1 MLSNMYPRSYFVG
14 AEMGDLWWVTV
25 ADRSAGECMTDGILT
40 QARLS
45 VGSNVRGS
53 VLGVALEAD
62 TVSAEIL
69 RNTIASR
76 WHRRA
81 HDPRWASQELDARRR
96 TRKLCRV
103 RLTARVEIK

>member
-1 MLSNMYPRSYFVG
+1 MYLRSYFVG
-14 AEMGDLWWVTV
+14 EEVGDLWWV
-25 ADRSAGECMTDGILT
+25 AHRSAWECILTDGILT

-53 VLGVALEAD
+53 VLGVTLEAD

-69 RNTIASR
+69 RNMIALR

-96 TRKLCRV
+96 TRKVCRV